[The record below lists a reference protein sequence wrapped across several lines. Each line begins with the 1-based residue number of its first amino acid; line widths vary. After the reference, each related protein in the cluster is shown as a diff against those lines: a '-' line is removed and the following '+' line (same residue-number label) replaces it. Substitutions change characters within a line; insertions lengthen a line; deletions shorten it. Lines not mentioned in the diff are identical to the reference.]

1 MSNKIL
7 IKVKD
12 PVTNN
17 WTVINKDNGVK
28 DTNVKITKQ
37 DPNNGSLWLNT
48 DDVRNVINAEKKF
61 ELSDLLD
68 LDTLELYTDVIN
80 GANIDKYTF
89 TYSPTTNNDITGKNC
104 LVFETFKIE
113 AKEINMSLYID
124 TRDFDYKKMEGQPY
138 LKTVLKL
145 LNKYK
150 DPDVKQDLT
159 DLTKINI
166 VKKVDIHSE
175 ILNDFL
181 ILKDLEFVNKYVKE
195 ENLGLLP
202 IPIKVIFKD
211 NSSKVLNLYL
221 RVLPSD
227 YNEKHKMYP
236 SMQDGI
242 EKIMGENHHV
252 VIRTTRGAKV
262 YPNTDYTIEVMNKE
276 DDYVTLDVKS
286 NSEGSINY
294 QTDMESIASD
304 YFILSSKYEVRQ
316 RHMFRGDD
324 TRAF

>member
-68 LDTLELYTDVIN
+68 LDTFELYNTVVN
-80 GANIDKYTF
+80 GVNIDNYTF
-89 TYSPTTNNDITGKNC
+89 TYSPTPNNDITGKNC
-104 LVFETFKIE
+104 VVFETIKIE
-113 AKEINMSLYID
+113 AKLINMSSYLAPN
-124 TRDFDYKKMEGQPY
+124 DFDYKKMDGQLY
-138 LKTVLKL
+138 FKTILKL
-145 LNKYK
+145 LNKYRN
-150 DPDVKQDLT
+150 PDEKYDIT
-159 DLTKINI
+159 DLTKVNI
-166 VKKVDIHSE
+166 IKKIDIHSE

-181 ILKDLEFVNKYVKE
+181 TLKDLEFINKYVKE

-211 NSSKVLNLYL
+211 NSSKILNLYL
-221 RVLPSD
+221 RVIPAD

-242 EKIMGENHHV
+242 EELMGENNRIE
-252 VIRTTRGAKV
+252 IRTTSDAKV
-262 YPNTDYTIEVMNKE
+262 YPNTDYVIEVMNIKGE
-276 DDYVTLDVKS
+276 HFTLNVKS
-286 NSEGSINY
+286 NSEGKINY
-294 QTDMESIASD
+294 QTDIESIGSG
-304 YFILSSKYEVRQ
+304 YFILSSKYEVRA
-316 RHMFRGDD
+316 RHRFVDHAQ
-324 TRAF
+324 AF